1 MGVDFRNG
9 SYVRRVKCG
18 KRTIKAGECAAVWD
32 SRGRHRQVMGPQV
45 VHLWWS
51 TIRFLDRHSATPTQY
66 LSVLH
71 SSGKRET
78 IRGPAVLYENPVLH
92 DSIEVK
98 ESIQLKSSSE
108 TLVVYTEVS
117 VGTPVESEPT
127 QVDSM
132 AGGLGAE
139 HKEAEGGEDEDD
151 MKADG
156 KGNGSVQLLR
166 TSYASGYDA
175 AQEKSV
181 SRRVLTGPAVFVP
194 KVSEWCH
201 EFVWSGNAH
210 NAHASGSAANG
221 GNGAVVLPGALRFNV
236 LETNARTWSVDAT
249 MRTSDNIPFTCQ
261 LTFNYKLKSLEHLLA
276 SSTDPVAEFWSGLQA
291 DMCVLGDHVT
301 SATVL
306 AKGLNVM
313 STLESFPFLRERME
327 ANGFALNAVILRRV
341 IASEALERRFNAAAA
356 EEADGARRLALA
368 ETNLKAAQAKA
379 ETEEREA
386 AAREKRDAREAE
398 TKEAT
403 IRLEMSRREER
414 RQKEHAMEAAQLAHE
429 LEITRTKEQSKAL
442 YADAQIERQIKF
454 LRELKEL
461 DVDITAFLMKQGG
474 ADGGGLGGRIGV
486 SAGAGVGA
494 GAGTG
499 TGELV
504 TLVPTTFTFALSDAG
519 SVTAPPLVH
528 PMTPSEKAK
537 NS

>member
-1 MGVDFRNG
+1 
-9 SYVRRVKCG
+9 
-18 KRTIKAGECAAVWD
+18 
-32 SRGRHRQVMGPQV
+32 MGPQV

-71 SSGKRET
+71 RSGKRET

-486 SAGAGVGA
+486 SAGAGAGA